1 MVSSGL
7 PNKKSRLCSED
18 KTRLWRRLRGK
29 PDRVQRR
36 EGLFTGIAP
45 PPSLALPE
53 GFADRN
59 VKFGSLELRR

>member
-29 PDRVQRR
+29 TKPRSAPR
-36 EGLFTGIAP
+36 GLFTGIAP